1 MKLRLQDD
9 SLRLRLNV
17 SEVRTIGS
25 GAPVSAATRFPGGA
39 VLTYELV
46 PSGVAALSA
55 GFADGRVTVEVPHG
69 DAQAWA
75 ASESWISLEGTVDLG
90 ATGILSL
97 LVEKDFACLAPRPG
111 DDSADLFVNPRTRN
125 GP

>member
-9 SLRLRLNV
+9 TLRLRLSI
-17 SEVRTIGS
+17 SEARTIGS
-25 GAPVSAATRFPGGA
+25 GARVRAATRFPGGA

-46 PSGVAALSA
+46 PSGVTALAA
-55 GFADGRVTVEVPHG
+55 GFADGRVTVEVPRR
-69 DAQAWA
+69 DARAWA

-90 ATGILSL
+90 PTATLTL

-111 DDSADLFVNPRTRN
+111 DDGTDLFVNPRTGN